1 MNIIKKAIRT
11 FFASIITLFVLYGGY
26 TIFAADEYSFE
37 SPNSG
42 FYPVKREYHVTM
54 NDYFNYKISLFLE
67 TDLDSPNQVPPP
79 DGNCPKATEES
90 ATSYN
95 VSTYCVAMGA
105 VDIFTAYMKTL
116 DQVSAPILSMNKEAA
131 SQQPAL
137 MPIFGNPFAAVRDT
151 LATALNVDDAVGQ
164 ERIEAEKVLDMA
176 LAAYNEFRLAYP
188 MHEKYEE
195 LISDLYKYRDMIAD
209 IRTKTMDFPGEFIDS
224 TSKSCK

>member
-1 MNIIKKAIRT
+1 MNLVKRTIRT
-11 FFASIITLFVLYGGY
+11 LIFSVFTLFALYGGY

-37 SPNSG
+37 TPNAG
-42 FYPVKREYHVTM
+42 FYSVKSEYHSTM
-54 NDYFNYKISLFLE
+54 NDYFNYKIELFLE
-67 TDLDSPNQVPPP
+67 TELDSPNQVPPP

-90 ATSYN
+90 DSAYN

-116 DQVSAPILSMNKEAA
+116 DDVSAPILSLNEDAA
-131 SQQPAL
+131 EQQPAL
-137 MPIFGNPFAAVRDT
+137 LPIVGNPFAAVRSI
-151 LATALNVDDAVGQ
+151 LGAATNVEDAIGK

-176 LAAYNEFRLAYP
+176 IAAYNEFRLAYP

-195 LISDLYKYRDMIAD
+195 IIVDLYKYRDMIAD
-209 IRTKTMDFPGEFIDS
+209 ITTKTMDFPGEFIDS